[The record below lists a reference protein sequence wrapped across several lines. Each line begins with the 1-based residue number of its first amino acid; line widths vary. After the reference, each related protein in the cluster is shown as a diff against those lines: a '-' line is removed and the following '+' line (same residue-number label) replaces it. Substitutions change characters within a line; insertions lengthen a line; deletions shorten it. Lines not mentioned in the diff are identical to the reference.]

1 MQLAGKL
8 HFGGRRTSGARAVVE
23 NLLEEADVRVD
34 GRRPWDIRVRDER
47 FFDRLVV
54 EQSLGAGESY
64 MDGWWDCER
73 LDEMICRIMAVGFKP
88 KLRPLPV
95 LVHYLMSRLINLQS
109 GDHTWDVGRRHYD
122 IGDDLYQ
129 RMLDRRMIYSCGF
142 WAGAR
147 DLDHAQEQKLELI
160 FAKLQLAPGT
170 RVLDIGCGWGGA
182 ARFAAK
188 RYGVEVVGITV
199 SEKQVE
205 RARRVCEGLPVK
217 ILLCDYRDL
226 AGHLDAH
233 FDRVYSIG
241 MVEHVGYRNYKRYL
255 EIVRQCLKDDGL
267 FLLHS
272 IGGNTP
278 VTVTDPWIERYI
290 FPNSMLPSASQLTT
304 AYEPL
309 FVMED
314 WQNFGVDYDRTLMC
328 WHQNVNGRWDEI
340 ADRYDTRF
348 RRMWNY
354 YLLTTAGAFRSRQ
367 NQLWQIVLSPKGL
380 RRGYSRYRRERFRS

>member
-23 NLLEEADVRVD
+23 NLLEEADVHVD

-73 LDEMICRIMAVGFKP
+73 LDEMICRIMAVGFNP
-88 KLRPLPV
+88 KLRPFPV
-95 LVHYLMSRLINLQS
+95 LFHYLMSRLINLQS
-109 GDHTWDVGRRHYD
+109 GARTWDVGRRHYD

-160 FAKLQLAPGT
+160 FAKLQLAPGM

-182 ARFAAK
+182 ARLAAK
-188 RYGVEVVGITV
+188 RHGVEVVGITV
-199 SEKQVE
+199 SKKQVE
-205 RARRVCEGLPVK
+205 RARSTCEGLPVE

-226 AGHLDAH
+226 AGHFDTH

-255 EIVRQCLKDDGL
+255 KIVRQCLKDGGL
-267 FLLHS
+267 FLLHT
-272 IGGNTP
+272 IGGNGP
-278 VTVTDPWIERYI
+278 VTATDPWIERYI

-354 YLLTTAGAFRSRQ
+354 YLLATAGAFRSRQ

-380 RRGYSRYRRERFRS
+380 RRGYSRSRRERFRL